1 MPMRSSSVAS
11 RLAQRLGASPRFA
24 RIAPAIVP
32 RVDRFLS
39 RVTGGRWL
47 SSSGVVPSIVLLTIG
62 ARSGQERE
70 TPLATVLD
78 GDDFY
83 VVGSNWGKPH
93 HPAWSHNLLANP
105 DATVVHR
112 GRRIP
117 VVAELLDA
125 DEKAAEWPNLTAI
138 WPAYDAYEARTARD
152 LRVFRL
158 RPATQ

>member
-1 MPMRSSSVAS
+1 M
-11 RLAQRLGASPRFA
+11 GASPRFA
-24 RIAPAIVP
+24 AIAPAIVP

-39 RVTGGRWL
+39 RVSGGRWL
-47 SSSGVVPSIVLLTIG
+47 SSSGVVPSIVLLTTG
-62 ARSGQERE
+62 ARSGQQRE
-70 TPLATVLD
+70 SPLATVLE
-78 GDDFY
+78 GDCFY
-83 VVGSNWGKPH
+83 VVGSNWGKPR

-105 DATVVHR
+105 KATVVFR

-117 VVAELLDA
+117 VVAELLDP

-138 WPAYDAYEARTARD
+138 WPAYDAYEARTERE